1 MTEPGGAPEPSVER
15 AALSALAE
23 LPSVVGISQEGVE
36 LRLEPRD
43 LDGDHLTVLAPR
55 LGLVGVETLTVRF
68 AVDSAPWR
76 ITFELRQATYHSFDR
91 ALARLRMRSAERGEV
106 ERISR
111 REPVHAPGRLE
122 VIQARNVIS
131 GNAYAITIE
140 ERSASGLR
148 FTCEWDVAEGDTF
161 RVSAVIDGAR
171 YAVRATAVN
180 VTRAP
185 FGRRVVGAR
194 VG

>member
-1 MTEPGGAPEPSVER
+1 MPEPGGAPEQSAER
-15 AALSALAE
+15 AALAALAG
-23 LPSVVGISQEGVE
+23 LPSVVGVSQEGVE

-68 AVDSAPWR
+68 VVDSAPWR
-76 ITFELRQATYHSFDR
+76 IAFELRQATYHSFDQ

-111 REPVHAPGRLE
+111 REPVRAPGRLE
-122 VIQARNVIS
+122 VLQARNVIP
-131 GNAYAITIE
+131 GNEYAITIE
-140 ERSASGLR
+140 ERSVSGLR
-148 FTCEWDVAEGDTF
+148 FTCEWDVSEGDTF
-161 RVSAVIDGAR
+161 RISAMVEGAR

-180 VTRAP
+180 VTRGP